1 MTALIELHGE
11 SRLVLRDT
19 KQLVRVG
26 LNYKF
31 DRPARSTSRPPMQAR
46 YIYFDLRTVTT
57 IPARI
62 TDNLLRV
69 GVNYKFDGADIWTN
83 D

>member
-1 MTALIELHGE
+1 MIWRALARVSKAPIAIEAVE
-11 SRLVLRDT
+11 RIDVLFAIEREI
-19 KQLVRVG
+19 
-26 LNYKF
+26 
-31 DRPARSTSRPPMQAR
+31 SS
-46 YIYFDLRTVTT
+46 IYFDLRTVTT